1 MVKKIVLG
9 TLFVGLIA
17 ALVAGGVIRTLDKTS
32 QVAEAQGLGGYGHG
46 RGAHDAEDAHTDDA
60 WGDQGRYGAGNG
72 LAGSES
78 LLSDGQTI
86 TLRDQYGRP
95 AWSGGWRG
103 KGASAETGAAAPA
116 GWGQR
121 GGGYGA
127 RGQGWNGD
135 GSHLVAPGG
144 DLDDA
149 EAEALQMALNDE
161 YKAWSVYDQVIA
173 DFGAVQ
179 PFVNIQRAEESHI
192 AALTRL
198 MEAYGL
204 DVPEN
209 PWPGNVPTFDT
220 LADACAGGV
229 QAELDNAALYDQL
242 FSMVDNPDIVQVF
255 TSLQQASLSQHLP
268 AFERCSP

>member
-46 RGAHDAEDAHTDDA
+46 HGVHDAEDAHADDA
-60 WGDQGRYGAGNG
+60 WG
-72 LAGSES
+72 
-78 LLSDGQTI
+78 GQ
-86 TLRDQYGRP
+86 
-95 AWSGGWRG
+95 
-103 KGASAETGAAAPA
+103 GASAETGAAAPT

-127 RGQGWNGD
+127 RGQGWNGND
-135 GSHLVAPGG
+135 GHLVAPGG

-173 DFGAVQ
+173 DFGPVQ

-204 DVPEN
+204 DVPQN

-255 TSLQQASLSQHLP
+255 TALQRASLSQHLS
-268 AFERCSP
+268 AFERCAP